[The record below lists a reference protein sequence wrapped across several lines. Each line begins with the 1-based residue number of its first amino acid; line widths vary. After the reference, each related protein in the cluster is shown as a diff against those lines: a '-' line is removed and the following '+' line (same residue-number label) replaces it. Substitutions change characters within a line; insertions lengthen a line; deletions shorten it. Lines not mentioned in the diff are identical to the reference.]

1 MVENLMNYFKG
12 LNSMGQALFVVGVL
26 LIITFIILLI
36 TVLKPEKKS
45 KVKKVYGESDITD
58 KETIF
63 EEKMRDIS
71 NIMETDINIEN
82 DRTKNLKAIV
92 DQLKELESRNNNHM
106 SEIQKYEAEQENT
119 AVISVKELLKIHND
133 EEDISEYEEKVN
145 YNEPAQYNEPVNYQE
160 QVHEPAHYEEPTRHQ
175 EEIEMIE
182 EVKPVEEIKEP
193 SRYIPRQEVFSSVY
207 GVNNRPQVNEP
218 QKTNEQIEQEKFLN
232 SLKEFRN
239 NL

>member
-1 MVENLMNYFKG
+1 MVENLLDYFKG

-36 TVLKPEKKS
+36 TILKPVKNG

-92 DQLKELESRNNNHM
+92 DQLKELEHKNNNHM

-119 AVISVKELLKIHND
+119 AVISVKELLKIHTNED
-133 EEDISEYEEKVN
+133 EELEYEEPPKC
-145 YNEPAQYNEPVNYQE
+145 E
-160 QVHEPAHYEEPTRHQ
+160 
-175 EEIEMIE
+175 
-182 EVKPVEEIKEP
+182 
-193 SRYIPRQEVFSSVY
+193 
-207 GVNNRPQVNEP
+207 
-218 QKTNEQIEQEKFLN
+218 
-232 SLKEFRN
+232 
-239 NL
+239 